1 MKVFLDTSSLLKLYH
16 KEADTDLLSDALADV
31 ESIYLS
37 ELARLEF
44 RSAVWKKVRTKEI
57 DSEIA
62 QGIVNYFEDDYP
74 KFNWIKLDSATLN
87 QAISLLNQYGIT
99 GLRTLDAIQLSS
111 ALSLKGN
118 KEIIFFTH
126 DKLLLSIFEQQGLR
140 K

>member
-1 MKVFLDTSSLLKLYH
+1 MKAFLDTSSLLKLYH
-16 KEADTDLLSDALADV
+16 QESDTDILSAALADV

-62 QGIVNYFEDDYP
+62 QAIVSYFEEDYP
-74 KFNWIKLDSATLN
+74 KFHWIKLDAAIIN
-87 QAISLLNQYGIT
+87 QAVSLLNQYGIT

-118 KEIIFFTH
+118 KEMIFFTH
-126 DKLLLSIFEQQGLR
+126 DKLLLSIFEQEGLR

>member
-1 MKVFLDTSSLLKLYH
+1 MKAFLDTSSLLKLYH
-16 KEADTDLLSDALADV
+16 QESDTDVLSNALADV
-31 ESIYLS
+31 KIIYLS

-62 QGIVNYFEDDYP
+62 QAIVAYFEEDYP
-74 KFNWIKLDSATLN
+74 KFTWIKLDSATLN
-87 QAISLLNQYGIT
+87 QAISLLNQYGIA

-111 ALSLKGN
+111 ALSLKEN
-118 KEIIFFTH
+118 KNIVFFTH
-126 DKLLLSIFEQQGLR
+126 DKLLQSIFTQEGLR